1 VRTPVTVGIV
11 LEEGADP
18 GLFRAMDQFPKASVA
33 WLCDHRVRRDDP
45 WYSLFAGRTGRVDD
59 VLEDDEVDA
68 VVILAPDPFV
78 RGEHVSRALEA
89 DKHVLVGGTIAGTT
103 SHAEQL
109 VAEAHRRQRRL
120 SAVHRPL
127 FNAATLALR
136 DVVAEGRLG
145 ELYYL
150 RGVRHGEGASTTNL
164 WSIGADEVARVLHVL
179 ADEPVEVTA
188 RGDSYAGPDL
198 DVVSCLLRFA
208 TGITAQLEISGLDP
222 RPMCRLALV
231 GSRATAVLDE
241 FAPRPLTL
249 YTARGR
255 RGGGEAFSPNVD
267 PQDADL
273 EACELFVSAIRS
285 PGAAAPAR
293 ESVVLVAVLEALR
306 QSLGSAGAASQPA
319 PDTQPELRVIGS
331 ELA

>member
-1 VRTPVTVGIV
+1 
-11 LEEGADP
+11 
-18 GLFRAMDQFPKASVA
+18 
-33 WLCDHRVRRDDP
+33 
-45 WYSLFAGRTGRVDD
+45 
-59 VLEDDEVDA
+59 VDA

-150 RGVRHGEGASTTNL
+150 RASATARERRPTNL

-198 DVVSCLLRFA
+198 DIVSCLLRFA
-208 TGITAQLEISGLDP
+208 TGITAQIEISGLDP
-222 RPMCRLALV
+222 RRCA
-231 GSRATAVLDE
+231 GSRSSARTRPPVLDE
-241 FAPRPLTL
+241 LAPRPLTL

-255 RGGGEAFSPNVD
+255 RGGGEAFSPRVD

-285 PGAAAPAR
+285 PGAAAPRGSRSCSWPCSRRSASRSAR
-293 ESVVLVAVLEALR
+293 PARRPSPR
-306 QSLGSAGAASQPA
+306 PTPSPSCGSSAASSRKAQKKGRPPPDLSEAAAVRRILQPRGA
-319 PDTQPELRVIGS
+319 RLIPRRGERGRS
-331 ELA
+331 G

>member
-18 GLFRAMDQFPKASVA
+18 GLFRAMDQLPKANVA

-45 WYSLFAGRTGRVDD
+45 WHSLFAGRTGRVDD

-78 RGEHVSRALEA
+78 RGEHVTRALEA
-89 DKHVLVGGTIAGTT
+89 DKHVLVGGTIAATT

-109 VAEAHRRQRRL
+109 VDEAHRRQRRL
-120 SAVHRPL
+120 SAFQRSLYH
-127 FNAATLALR
+127 AATLALR

-145 ELYYL
+145 ELYYI
-150 RGVRHGEGASTTNL
+150 RAVRHGDGASTTNL

-198 DVVSCLLRFA
+198 DTVSCLLRFA
-208 TGITAQLEISGLDP
+208 TGITAQIEISGLDP
-222 RPMCRLALV
+222 RPMSRLALV

-241 FAPRPLTL
+241 LALMPLTIF
-249 YTARGR
+249 TARGR
-255 RGGGEAFSPNVD
+255 RGGGEAFSPRVD
-267 PQDADL
+267 AYDADL
-273 EACELFVSAIRS
+273 DACELFVSAIRS
-285 PGAAAPAR
+285 PAASAPAR

-306 QSLGSAGAASQPA
+306 QSLGSAGAASPPAADVQP
-319 PDTQPELRVIGS
+319 DLRVIGS
-331 ELA
+331 DL